1 MTLTQ
6 KSLYSLLI
14 PTALYAASLGQSA
27 IAATS
32 ATTKISASIVG
43 GGCQIT
49 APSTVSIRNGDL
61 IPAEEITTSD
71 ISETFDLTIL
81 GCKGYGLTPS
91 ITLEGDTDSASGEA
105 LFVSPG
111 STSTGYG
118 ILLSTAG
125 NTNFEGSD
133 NLATDKKITAL
144 TTKEW
149 NKTFASTLNGTI
161 PLKAT
166 VSCGTC
172 TANNLQGGELTASL
186 TFNFFY
192 HWFWRP
198 LITMIRKLSF
208 FSVIVGLLLPASEL
222 QAGSASTTLSFSA
235 FFYGGSCDVTVPNTV
250 TYNNGAP
257 LPYDEILKNPQR
269 SGFTLTL
276 SGCQGYFLT
285 PRIAVKGNTFTADNN
300 ESLYADASSTAKGY
314 GVRLST
320 PGNTLFNAND
330 NTAKPGNEVIT
341 IKTWPS
347 DGTSDVARLN
357 SSLDFTAVL
366 ACGTCTASDNLQNGE
381 LIATVTFSFV
391 YD

>member
-1 MTLTQ
+1 E
-6 KSLYSLLI
+6 
-14 PTALYAASLGQSA
+14 
-27 IAATS
+27 
-32 ATTKISASIVG
+32 
-43 GGCQIT
+43 IT
-49 APSTVSIRNGDL
+49 
-61 IPAEEITTSD
+61 TTSD

-192 HWFWRP
+192 H
-198 LITMIRKLSF
+198 
-208 FSVIVGLLLPASEL
+208 
-222 QAGSASTTLSFSA
+222 
-235 FFYGGSCDVTVPNTV
+235 
-250 TYNNGAP
+250 
-257 LPYDEILKNPQR
+257 
-269 SGFTLTL
+269 
-276 SGCQGYFLT
+276 
-285 PRIAVKGNTFTADNN
+285 
-300 ESLYADASSTAKGY
+300 
-314 GVRLST
+314 
-320 PGNTLFNAND
+320 
-330 NTAKPGNEVIT
+330 
-341 IKTWPS
+341 
-347 DGTSDVARLN
+347 
-357 SSLDFTAVL
+357 
-366 ACGTCTASDNLQNGE
+366 
-381 LIATVTFSFV
+381 
-391 YD
+391 